1 MPVGYSSEDIKLSIR
16 YTSLKLSGEVLAG
29 KINLGIFGL

>member
-16 YTSLKLSGEVLAG
+16 YTSLKLSEVLAG
-29 KINLGIFGL
+29 KINLGIVGL